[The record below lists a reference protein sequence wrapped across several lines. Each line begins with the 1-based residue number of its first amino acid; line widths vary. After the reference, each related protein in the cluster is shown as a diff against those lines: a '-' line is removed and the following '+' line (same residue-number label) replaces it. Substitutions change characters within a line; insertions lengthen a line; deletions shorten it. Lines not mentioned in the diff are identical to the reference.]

1 MRKVTVYI
9 TLKQGVLDPQ
19 GKAIQESL
27 NTLGYKEVQE
37 ARVGK
42 YIEMQVEDGADVDT
56 RVKEMCDKLL
66 ANPVIEDY
74 HFELEGV
81 VRS

>member
-1 MRKVTVYI
+1 MKKVTVYI

-27 NTLGYKEVQE
+27 NSLGYNEIQQ

-42 YIEMQVEDGADVDT
+42 TIELLVEEGVDIDT
-56 RVKEMCDKLL
+56 RVKEACEKLL

-74 HFELEGV
+74 HFDVEEAV
-81 VRS
+81 KS

>member
-1 MRKVTVYI
+1 MKKVTVYI

-27 NTLGYKEVQE
+27 NSLGYKEVEE

-42 YIEMQVEDGADVDT
+42 FIELQ
-56 RVKEMCDKLL
+56 
-66 ANPVIEDY
+66 
-74 HFELEGV
+74 
-81 VRS
+81 